1 MQRPLRHLVPCA
13 AVGALVFASGCASS
27 TSNAKSPQIAGAGEQ
42 TSYAERYPEEMDTL
56 TKQLQSDEQDARTA
70 MDSWDK
76 MPGEVSGAQ
85 KLDVKGMVGKADQAG
100 KSAGYVSERRKM
112 NDVKAFFVEE
122 KDEINKK
129 VAGSVEYAAQQKGC
143 ENKELGGAAVF
154 GVREAVDKRI
164 EHRLRDSNEA
174 QVELEEHRQETD
186 KATADKLEKRLD
198 EIANTSYL
206 VHVGVVDTR
215 NALEER
221 RGDTSKV
228 KSTLDK
234 AIERNR
240 AAKGPEAQK
249 RAAELEK
256 KRAAIDTLDAQAKTS
271 LEGVDERIKKL
282 QSEYKEKLEA
292 LKDKLPKAK

>member
-1 MQRPLRHLVPCA
+1 ML
-13 AVGALVFASGCASS
+13 ASGCASS
-27 TSNAKSPQIAGAGEQ
+27 SSNTKGPQIAGAGEQ
-42 TSYAERYPEEMDTL
+42 TSYAERYPDEVDVL
-56 TKQLQSDEQDARTA
+56 TKQLQTDEQDARTA

-100 KSAGYVSERRKM
+100 QSAGYVGERRKM

-164 EHRLRDSNEA
+164 EHRLRDANEA
-174 QVELEEHRQETD
+174 QVELEEHRQDTD

-198 EIANTSYL
+198 EVANTSYL
-206 VHVGVVDTR
+206 VHVDIVDTR

-221 RGDTSKV
+221 RGNAGKV

-240 AAKGPEAQK
+240 SSKGADAQK
-249 RAAELEK
+249 RTAELEK
-256 KRAAIDTLDAQAKTS
+256 KRAAIDAIDAQAKTS

-282 QSEYKEKLEA
+282 QKDYDDKLAA
-292 LKDKLPKAK
+292 LKDKLPKGK